1 MPERLRYIIHKSID
15 LKYHPDQNEGIII
28 LQDESNAQKIKSRL
42 EEILKENT
50 IQDFVITENTEKQNE
65 ITLLK
70 KGDIEQ
76 LGIYLCT
83 HCGVA
88 FGSEIQRT
96 VHQRIHYFGWLCFP
110 GFAVFELD
118 YGDTSH
124 PLMLWFWAI
133 KLVYF
138 DVRIQIVLMS
148 CYDLCKI
155 HNLAKSR
162 RIFSNRMS

>member
-1 MPERLRYIIHKSID
+1 M
-15 LKYHPDQNEGIII
+15 
-28 LQDESNAQKIKSRL
+28 

-50 IQDFVITENTEKQNE
+50 IQDFVVTENTEKQNE

-96 VHQRIHYFGWLCFP
+96 CISEYLILVDF
-110 GFAVFELD
+110 VF
-118 YGDTSH
+118 
-124 PLMLWFWAI
+124 
-133 KLVYF
+133 LVLA
-138 DVRIQIVLMS
+138 DSNSKVEISLIRPS
-148 CYDLCKI
+148 CDI
-155 HNLAKSR
+155 EP
-162 RIFSNRMS
+162 

>member
-1 MPERLRYIIHKSID
+1 MVVTIDLSFMPERLSYIIHRSIH
-15 LKYHPDQNEGIII
+15 LKDHPDLSEGIFI
-28 LQDESNAQKIKSRL
+28 LQYESNAQKIKCRL

-50 IQDFVITENTEKQNE
+50 IQDIVVTENTEKQNE

-96 VHQRIHYFGWLCFP
+96 VHQRIHYFG
-110 GFAVFELD
+110 
-118 YGDTSH
+118 
-124 PLMLWFWAI
+124 
-133 KLVYF
+133 
-138 DVRIQIVLMS
+138 
-148 CYDLCKI
+148 
-155 HNLAKSR
+155 
-162 RIFSNRMS
+162 

>member
-15 LKYHPDQNEGIII
+15 LKYRPDQNEGTII
-28 LQDESNAQKIKSRL
+28 LQDESNAQNIKSRL

-50 IQDFVITENTEKQNE
+50 IQDFVVTENTEKQNE

-96 VHQRIHYFGWLCFP
+96 VHQRIHYFG
-110 GFAVFELD
+110 
-118 YGDTSH
+118 
-124 PLMLWFWAI
+124 
-133 KLVYF
+133 
-138 DVRIQIVLMS
+138 
-148 CYDLCKI
+148 
-155 HNLAKSR
+155 
-162 RIFSNRMS
+162 

>member
-1 MPERLRYIIHKSID
+1 MVVSIDLSYMPERLRYIIHKSID
-15 LKYHPDQNEGIII
+15 LKYHPDHNEGIII
-28 LQDESNAQKIKSRL
+28 LQDENNAQKIKSRL

-50 IQDFVITENTEKQNE
+50 IQDFVVTENTEKQNE

-96 VHQRIHYFGWLCFP
+96 VHQRIHYFG
-110 GFAVFELD
+110 
-118 YGDTSH
+118 
-124 PLMLWFWAI
+124 
-133 KLVYF
+133 
-138 DVRIQIVLMS
+138 
-148 CYDLCKI
+148 
-155 HNLAKSR
+155 
-162 RIFSNRMS
+162 

>member
-15 LKYHPDQNEGIII
+15 LKYRPDQNEGIII

-50 IQDFVITENTEKQNE
+50 IQDFVVTENTEKQNE

-96 VHQRIHYFGWLCFP
+96 VHQRIHYFG
-110 GFAVFELD
+110 
-118 YGDTSH
+118 
-124 PLMLWFWAI
+124 
-133 KLVYF
+133 
-138 DVRIQIVLMS
+138 
-148 CYDLCKI
+148 
-155 HNLAKSR
+155 
-162 RIFSNRMS
+162 

>member
-1 MPERLRYIIHKSID
+1 MSIPFIVNSQTFIIESTKFSYYLKYTYGFKGYLDYWLTMVVTIDLSYMPERLRYIIHKSID
-15 LKYHPDQNEGIII
+15 LKYRPDQNEGIII

-50 IQDFVITENTEKQNE
+50 IQDFVVTENTEKQNE

-96 VHQRIHYFGWLCFP
+96 VHQRIHYFG
-110 GFAVFELD
+110 
-118 YGDTSH
+118 
-124 PLMLWFWAI
+124 
-133 KLVYF
+133 
-138 DVRIQIVLMS
+138 
-148 CYDLCKI
+148 
-155 HNLAKSR
+155 
-162 RIFSNRMS
+162 